1 VQCRLCDR
9 WRSHPPVVAAMLRLP
24 AVRFTCEMANTWDPQ
39 VKDCESAGD
48 LDDLHSLLRPTPG
61 GERGERRAWRCELA
75 ATYDHDLIVT
85 FTVAR
90 MLYCGYK
97 PVVEQRLGGVVQ
109 PDLNTLGGGMVVRVL
124 GGWRLLRNSCAQR
137 RLLLA
142 RWAVRAAGA
151 LLRHVHQRLVP
162 GRRVPYMCRVP

>member
-1 VQCRLCDR
+1 
-9 WRSHPPVVAAMLRLP
+9 MLWLP

-75 ATYDHDLIVT
+75 ATHDHDLIVM
-85 FTVAR
+85 FTAAR
-90 MLYCGYK
+90 MLYCGYT
-97 PVVEQRLGGVVQ
+97 PVV
-109 PDLNTLGGGMVVRVL
+109 VL

-151 LLRHVHQRLVP
+151 LLRHVHQRLAP
-162 GRRVPYMCRVP
+162 GRRVPCMRRVP